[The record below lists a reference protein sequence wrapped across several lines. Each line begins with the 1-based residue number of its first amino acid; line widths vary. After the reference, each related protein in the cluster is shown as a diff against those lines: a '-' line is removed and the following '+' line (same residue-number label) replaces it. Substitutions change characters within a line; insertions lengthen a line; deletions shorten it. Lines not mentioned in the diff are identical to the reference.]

1 MRRSPFLACALLLM
15 VSCTPFAGT
24 VAADSSILLDLDQD
38 LVILTPG
45 QATNVTL
52 SVENNAS
59 SIYDFTIELG
69 DSSAGLEWVVNL
81 TATSMPQVYPYS
93 TDTLDIVVSLGA
105 GANGSDSGVQWIWVN
120 RTGASSAIELH
131 LSVGTMHL
139 PDIDAT
145 GVGDNGLV
153 TTEGNATLVM
163 PIEVS
168 NFGSVQDT
176 ILLSVGAEP
185 DLGGFWANHS
195 SNSTGSETGNETNN
209 ETGNETGDENGNST
223 SLGIDNL
230 LLFGNS
236 YTQQNSLDT
245 ILEDLGVTDAVA
257 RTSGGLTLDDHWS
270 NVNTSAHSWNT
281 TLRDPSVD
289 WDYVILQDQS
299 QIPGFPRSNS
309 DWIESRDAALDLA
322 DAVEDESSEVVLM
335 MTWGRRNG
343 DVTNPTIY
351 GNFTQMQDR
360 LEAGYIDFL
369 DNITAQGQQAWIAP
383 VGLAFAH
390 IHDGIVANG
399 SNPLA
404 SGATFSA
411 LYSADGSHPSLAG
424 SYLAALVIAATT
436 SGQTTVGFNDSVSLP
451 AALKLEL
458 QQAADATV
466 FNETSHLSY
475 PWEAGSGSGTSMGMA
490 RNTPVTGLDASSWA
504 AHWDDPVVRN
514 LSSGSTTTVDLNV
527 EVPQNA
533 APGAYGLRLY
543 AASRSVTSRL
553 AQFW

>member
-1 MRRSPFLACALLLM
+1 MA
-15 VSCTPFAGT
+15 T
-24 VAADSSILLDLDQD
+24 V
-38 LVILTPG
+38 
-45 QATNVTL
+45 
-52 SVENNAS
+52 
-59 SIYDFTIELG
+59 
-69 DSSAGLEWVVNL
+69 
-81 TATSMPQVYPYS
+81 
-93 TDTLDIVVSLGA
+93 
-105 GANGSDSGVQWIWVN
+105 
-120 RTGASSAIELH
+120 
-131 LSVGTMHL
+131 
-139 PDIDAT
+139 
-145 GVGDNGLV
+145 
-153 TTEGNATLVM
+153 
-163 PIEVS
+163 
-168 NFGSVQDT
+168 
-176 ILLSVGAEP
+176 
-185 DLGGFWANHS
+185 
-195 SNSTGSETGNETNN
+195 
-209 ETGNETGDENGNST
+209 

-309 DWIESRDAALDLA
+309 DWIESRDAALDDLA

-475 PWEAGSGSGTSMGMA
+475 PWESWFRKWDVDGYGSQHSRDRIGCFIMG
-490 RNTPVTGLDASSWA
+490 RTLG
-504 AHWDDPVVRN
+504 
-514 LSSGSTTTVDLNV
+514 
-527 EVPQNA
+527 
-533 APGAYGLRLY
+533 
-543 AASRSVTSRL
+543 
-553 AQFW
+553 

>member
-1 MRRSPFLACALLLM
+1 M

-69 DSSAGLEWVVNL
+69 DSNAGLEWVVNL

-153 TTEGNATLVM
+153 TTEANTTLVM

-209 ETGNETGDENGNST
+209 ETGNETGNENGNST

-245 ILEDLGVTDAVA
+245 ILEDLCVTDAVA

-309 DWIESRDAALDLA
+309 DWIESRDAALNLA

-360 LEAGYIDFL
+360 LEVGYIDFL

-411 LYSADGSHPSLAG
+411 LYSADGSHPSL
-424 SYLAALVIAATT
+424 
-436 SGQTTVGFNDSVSLP
+436 SLI
-451 AALKLEL
+451 
-458 QQAADATV
+458 
-466 FNETSHLSY
+466 HI
-475 PWEAGSGSGTSMGMA
+475 
-490 RNTPVTGLDASSWA
+490 
-504 AHWDDPVVRN
+504 
-514 LSSGSTTTVDLNV
+514 
-527 EVPQNA
+527 
-533 APGAYGLRLY
+533 
-543 AASRSVTSRL
+543 
-553 AQFW
+553 

>member
-1 MRRSPFLACALLLM
+1 MTL
-15 VSCTPFAGT
+15 FAGT

-209 ETGNETGDENGNST
+209 ETGNETGDENGN
-223 SLGIDNL
+223 GI
-230 LLFGNS
+230 
-236 YTQQNSLDT
+236 
-245 ILEDLGVTDAVA
+245 
-257 RTSGGLTLDDHWS
+257 
-270 NVNTSAHSWNT
+270 
-281 TLRDPSVD
+281 
-289 WDYVILQDQS
+289 
-299 QIPGFPRSNS
+299 
-309 DWIESRDAALDLA
+309 
-322 DAVEDESSEVVLM
+322 
-335 MTWGRRNG
+335 TW
-343 DVTNPTIY
+343 Y
-351 GNFTQMQDR
+351 
-360 LEAGYIDFL
+360 
-369 DNITAQGQQAWIAP
+369 
-383 VGLAFAH
+383 
-390 IHDGIVANG
+390 
-399 SNPLA
+399 
-404 SGATFSA
+404 
-411 LYSADGSHPSLAG
+411 
-424 SYLAALVIAATT
+424 
-436 SGQTTVGFNDSVSLP
+436 
-451 AALKLEL
+451 
-458 QQAADATV
+458 
-466 FNETSHLSY
+466 
-475 PWEAGSGSGTSMGMA
+475 
-490 RNTPVTGLDASSWA
+490 
-504 AHWDDPVVRN
+504 
-514 LSSGSTTTVDLNV
+514 
-527 EVPQNA
+527 
-533 APGAYGLRLY
+533 
-543 AASRSVTSRL
+543 
-553 AQFW
+553 